1 MWKCPSSIR
10 YQDSNPW
17 PLGFESPP
25 ITTRPGLSPML
36 LSFPLLSPLYFTS
49 SSTSSLC
56 FKVTYYLICV
66 SISLCFLSFYLH
78 FFLSL
83 SVCLSLFSLSLSL
96 YHNTSFLFYLILSF
110 FLSLSPQ
117 SLDHGTHTN
126 VLTISWLS
134 DSNASACWRYNKLC
148 TEVDSPRNEAYPT
161 PRLIVHLLSTP
172 DLLQSIL
179 HLFSSTLTTKVTYWL
194 DVVPLLIIWLILS
207 HDQETGFNLP
217 VTRSLTY
224 LRRESCAFKN
234 EFRREI
240 NFRLSGKNKKTFKN
254 DIVNIPE

>member
-10 YQDSNPW
+10 YQDSNPR

-83 SVCLSLFSLSLSL
+83 CLFVSIFPLSFSVSQHLVFVLP
-96 YHNTSFLFYLILSF
+96 YSF
-110 FLSLSPQ
+110 FLSLSLSAVARSWHAYQ
-117 SLDHGTHTN
+117 CLDNFLIERFQRTRLFQTSFTIPINISERTSALRTH
-126 VLTISWLS
+126 I
-134 DSNASACWRYNKLC
+134 
-148 TEVDSPRNEAYPT
+148 
-161 PRLIVHLLSTP
+161 
-172 DLLQSIL
+172 
-179 HLFSSTLTTKVTYWL
+179 
-194 DVVPLLIIWLILS
+194 
-207 HDQETGFNLP
+207 
-217 VTRSLTY
+217 
-224 LRRESCAFKN
+224 
-234 EFRREI
+234 
-240 NFRLSGKNKKTFKN
+240 
-254 DIVNIPE
+254 

>member
-1 MWKCPSSIR
+1 MSQFLFASYLSI
-10 YQDSNPW
+10 Y
-17 PLGFESPP
+17 
-25 ITTRPGLSPML
+25 
-36 LSFPLLSPLYFTS
+36 
-49 SSTSSLC
+49 
-56 FKVTYYLICV
+56 
-66 SISLCFLSFYLH
+66 IS
-78 FFLSL
+78 
-83 SVCLSLFSLSLSL
+83 FSLS
-96 YHNTSFLFYLILSF
+96 
-110 FLSLSPQ
+110 LSLSPQ

-134 DSNASACWRYNKLC
+134 DSNASACSRYNKLC

-240 NFRLSGKNKKTFKN
+240 NFRLSGKNKNEVLWYRERERENRDKQTEREK
-254 DIVNIPE
+254 EM

>member
-10 YQDSNPW
+10 YQDSNPR

-96 YHNTSFLFYLILSF
+96 YHNTSFLFYFILSF
-110 FLSLSPQ
+110 FLSLSL
-117 SLDHGTHTN
+117 SL
-126 VLTISWLS
+126 
-134 DSNASACWRYNKLC
+134 
-148 TEVDSPRNEAYPT
+148 SPRSRSIMARIPMSWQFLDWAIPT
-161 PRLIVHLLSTP
+161 QALVQDT
-172 DLLQSIL
+172 
-179 HLFSSTLTTKVTYWL
+179 
-194 DVVPLLIIWLILS
+194 
-207 HDQETGFNLP
+207 
-217 VTRSLTY
+217 
-224 LRRESCAFKN
+224 
-234 EFRREI
+234 I
-240 NFRLSGKNKKTFKN
+240 NFAQRSTVLGMRLTPLPG
-254 DIVNIPE
+254 